1 MRRVYGKIKKADSL
15 NKGAVKMDLKSKFRH
30 VMDFPVEGIDF
41 IDITTV
47 LQDPDALKFS
57 LEKMKESMGDFGDF
71 DLIVAPEA
79 RGFIFGVPLA
89 YMTGKGFIPVRK
101 PGKLPYKTISFEYE
115 LEYGTNT
122 LEIHEDAIKPGQK
135 ILLVDDLLATSGT
148 MEAIVKLVEKIG
160 GEVVGVQVLIELEFL
175 KGREKLK
182 GYDVKS
188 IVTF

>member
-1 MRRVYGKIKKADSL
+1 
-15 NKGAVKMDLKSKFRH
+15 MDLKSKFRH
-30 VMDFPVEGIDF
+30 VMDFPKEGIDF

-47 LQDPDALKFS
+47 LQDPEALRYS
-57 LEKMKESMGDFGDF
+57 LEAMKESIEKFGDF

-79 RGFIFGVPLA
+79 RGFIFGMPLA
-89 YMTGKGFIPVRK
+89 YMMGKGFIPVRK
-101 PGKLPYKTISFEYE
+101 PGKLPYKTISFEYA

-160 GEVVGVQVLIELEFL
+160 GEVVGVQVLVELGFL
-175 KGREKLK
+175 NGRDKLK
-182 GYDVKS
+182 GYNVES
-188 IVTF
+188 VVEF

>member
-1 MRRVYGKIKKADSL
+1 
-15 NKGAVKMDLKSKFRH
+15 MDLKSKFRH
-30 VMDFPVEGIDF
+30 VMDFPKEGIDF

-47 LQDPDALKFS
+47 LQDAGALKYS
-57 LEKMKESMGDFGDF
+57 LDKMKESIEEFGDF

-79 RGFIFGVPLA
+79 RGFIFGMPLA
-89 YMTGKGFIPVRK
+89 YMMDKGFVPVRK

-122 LEIHEDAIKPGQK
+122 LEIHEDAIKPGQR

-160 GEVVGVQVLIELEFL
+160 GEIVGVQVLVELGFL
-175 KGREKLK
+175 NGRDKLK
-182 GYDVKS
+182 GYNVKS
-188 IVTF
+188 IVEF

>member
-1 MRRVYGKIKKADSL
+1 
-15 NKGAVKMDLKSKFRH
+15 MDLKSKFRH
-30 VMDFPVEGIDF
+30 VMDFPKEGIDF

-47 LQDPDALKFS
+47 LQDQEALKYS
-57 LEKMKESMGDFGDF
+57 LDSMKDSMEEFGDF

-79 RGFIFGVPLA
+79 RGFIFGMPLA
-89 YMTGKGFIPVRK
+89 YMMGKGFIPVRK

-160 GEVVGVQVLIELEFL
+160 GEVVGVQVLVELGFL
-175 KGREKLK
+175 KGRDKLK
-182 GYDVKS
+182 GYNVKS
-188 IVTF
+188 IVEF